1 MPFFLIVI
9 YIHYFI
15 INTCMRK
22 FKGYSTVDKT
32 WGNFKLYD
40 IELAKRDLLNE
51 FYTRKGERVMSPQFG
66 SIVWDLLFDPL
77 TDETID
83 TIRADCLRIVT
94 KDPRLDLLNIDIVDN
109 EHTIIVS
116 IILRYVPTATET
128 ELVAVFNRNL
138 TAEREIG

>member
-1 MPFFLIVI
+1 
-9 YIHYFI
+9 
-15 INTCMRK
+15 MRK

-40 IELAKRDLLNE
+40 IDLAKRDLLNE
-51 FYTRKGERVMSPQFG
+51 LYTRKGERLMSPQFG

-77 TDETID
+77 TDEVVD
-83 TIRADCLRIVT
+83 SIRADCLRIVT
-94 KDPRLDLLNIDIVDN
+94 KDPRLDLLDLDVVDN
-109 EHTIIVS
+109 QHTIIVS

>member
-1 MPFFLIVI
+1 
-9 YIHYFI
+9 
-15 INTCMRK
+15 MRK

-40 IELAKRDLLNE
+40 IDLAKRDLLNE
-51 FYTRKGERVMSPQFG
+51 LYTRKGERLMSPQFG

-77 TDETID
+77 TDEIID
-83 TIRADCLRIVT
+83 AIRADCLRIVT
-94 KDPRLDLLNIDIVDN
+94 KDPRLDLLDLDVVDN

-138 TAEREIG
+138 TAERELG

>member
-1 MPFFLIVI
+1 
-9 YIHYFI
+9 
-15 INTCMRK
+15 MRK
-22 FKGYSTVDKT
+22 FKGYSTVDKA

-40 IELAKRDLLNE
+40 IDLAKRDLLNE
-51 FYTRKGERVMSPQFG
+51 FYTRKGERLMSPQFG

-77 TDETID
+77 TDEIID
-83 TIRADCLRIVT
+83 AIRADCLRIVT
-94 KDPRLDLLNIDIVDN
+94 KDPRLELLDIDIVDN

>member
-1 MPFFLIVI
+1 
-9 YIHYFI
+9 
-15 INTCMRK
+15 MRK

-51 FYTRKGERVMSPQFG
+51 FYTRKGERLMSPQFG

-77 TDETID
+77 TDEIID
-83 TIRADCLRIVT
+83 AIRADCLRIVT
-94 KDPRLDLLNIDIVDN
+94 KDPRLNLLNIDIVDN
-109 EHTIIVS
+109 EHTIIVT
-116 IILRYVPTATET
+116 IILKYVPTATET

>member
-1 MPFFLIVI
+1 
-9 YIHYFI
+9 
-15 INTCMRK
+15 MRK

-40 IELAKRDLLNE
+40 ITLAKRDLLNE
-51 FYTRKGERVMSPQFG
+51 FYTRKGERVMSPEFG

-94 KDPRLDLLNIDIVDN
+94 KDPRLDLLDIDIVDN
-109 EHTIIVS
+109 EHTIIVT

-138 TAEREIG
+138 TAERELG

>member
-1 MPFFLIVI
+1 
-9 YIHYFI
+9 
-15 INTCMRK
+15 MRK

-51 FYTRKGERVMSPQFG
+51 FYTRKGERLMSPQFG

-77 TDETID
+77 TDETL
-83 TIRADCLRIVT
+83 TAIRQDCIRIVT
-94 KDPRLDLLNIDIVDN
+94 RDPRLDIVNISVIDN
-109 EHTIIVS
+109 EHTIIVT
-116 IILRYVPTATET
+116 IVLRYVPTATVT

>member
-1 MPFFLIVI
+1 
-9 YIHYFI
+9 
-15 INTCMRK
+15 MRK

-40 IELAKRDLLNE
+40 LELAKRDLLNE
-51 FYTRKGERVMSPQFG
+51 FYTRKGERLMSPQFG

-77 TDETID
+77 TDETL
-83 TIRADCLRIVT
+83 TAIRQDCIRIVT
-94 KDPRLDLLNIDIVDN
+94 KDPRLDIVNISVIDN
-109 EHTIIVS
+109 EHTIIVT
-116 IILRYVPTATET
+116 IVLRYVSTATVT

>member
-1 MPFFLIVI
+1 
-9 YIHYFI
+9 
-15 INTCMRK
+15 MRK

-40 IELAKRDLLNE
+40 VDLAKRDLLNE
-51 FYTRKGERVMSPQFG
+51 LYTRKGERLMSPQFG

-77 TDETID
+77 TDEIVD
-83 TIRADCLRIVT
+83 AIRADCLRIVT
-94 KDPRLDLLNIDIVDN
+94 KDPRLDLLDLDIVDN

>member
-1 MPFFLIVI
+1 
-9 YIHYFI
+9 
-15 INTCMRK
+15 MRK

-40 IELAKRDLLNE
+40 IDLAKRDLLNE
-51 FYTRKGERVMSPQFG
+51 LYTRKGERLMSPQFG

-77 TDETID
+77 TDEIID
-83 TIRADCLRIVT
+83 AIRADCLRIVT
-94 KDPRLDLLNIDIVDN
+94 KDPRLDLLDLDVVDN

>member
-1 MPFFLIVI
+1 
-9 YIHYFI
+9 
-15 INTCMRK
+15 MRK

-51 FYTRKGERVMSPQFG
+51 FYTRKGERLMSPQFG

-77 TDETID
+77 TDEIID
-83 TIRADCLRIVT
+83 AIRADCLRIVT
-94 KDPRLDLLNIDIVDN
+94 KDPRLNLLNIDIVDN
-109 EHTIIVS
+109 EHTIIVT
-116 IILRYVPTATET
+116 IILKYVPTASET

>member
-1 MPFFLIVI
+1 
-9 YIHYFI
+9 
-15 INTCMRK
+15 MRK
-22 FKGYSTVDKT
+22 FKGYSTIDKT

-40 IELAKRDLLNE
+40 IDLAKRDLLNE
-51 FYTRKGERVMSPQFG
+51 LYTRKGERLMSPQFG

-77 TDETID
+77 TDEIID
-83 TIRADCLRIVT
+83 AIRADCLRIVT

-138 TAEREIG
+138 TAERENG

>member
-1 MPFFLIVI
+1 
-9 YIHYFI
+9 
-15 INTCMRK
+15 MRK
-22 FKGYSTVDKT
+22 FKGFSTVNKT

-40 IELAKRDLLNE
+40 INLAKQDLLNE
-51 FYTRKGERVMSPQFG
+51 FYTRKGERLMSPQFG

-77 TDETID
+77 TDEVID
-83 TIRADCLRIVT
+83 AIRADCLRIVT
-94 KDPRLDLLNIDIVDN
+94 KDPRLNLLNIEVTDN

-116 IILRYVPTATET
+116 IILKYVPTATET